1 MVFGAALLVAGAPGA
16 SASADK
22 PAVSARA
29 FAVRIA
35 VPGQPLA
42 GTEAVAAPGD
52 AVSFG
57 SSFAY
62 PASAPLVTTGAV
74 TASALTS
81 TGATVTGQASSE
93 VNGLSLFGGEVTA
106 VRVAARAKA
115 VSRPRSGS
123 RDFGGSA
130 VSGLSLL
137 GQPVTASPNL
147 ELPLGDWGSAAVL
160 RQAGPAGGSRGSRSQ
175 RASVSALEITLTA
188 DHAGLPAG
196 TRVIVAHA
204 EAGAEALPIPRV
216 SPTTTATSA
225 PTTAAPASNR
235 SRPASRAKPSRQGRA
250 VPRRIVRQPKA
261 PDPERSPY
269 GAPPV
274 RRPPSG
280 LTPRLTAGG
289 YVFPVY
295 GPSSFTDTF
304 GAPRASVV
312 WHHGGDIF
320 ASLGAPVLA
329 VTDGI
334 AFSVGWNDIGGN
346 RLWLRDQQGNQF
358 YYAHL
363 SAFSPLAVNGARIQ
377 AGDVLGFVGDT
388 GDAAGTPYHLHFEIH
403 PKALLGLGY
412 DGVVNPTSYLLA
424 WRHVQDLDLSSARL
438 DRDDLAGYARS
449 TDEDS
454 AAPRPGAFLLH
465 ASDISSASG
474 LDPGSLRSALADPA
488 FGEGDGSFLAR
499 AGSPGQRT
507 ARSTAP
513 VAR

>member
-1 MVFGAALLVAGAPGA
+1 MVLLAALLVAGALGA
-16 SASADK
+16 SARAEK
-22 PAVSARA
+22 AAVSARA
-29 FAVRIA
+29 FAIRVI
-35 VPGQPLA
+35 VPGQPVA
-42 GTEAVAAPGD
+42 GTEAVSAPGD

-62 PASAPLVTTGAV
+62 PSSAPLVTTGAV

-81 TGATVTGQASSE
+81 SGAQVTGQASSE

-106 VRVAARAKA
+106 ERVAARAKA
-115 VSRPRSGS
+115 VSGSRSGS
-123 RDFGGSA
+123 RDLGGSA
-130 VSGLSLL
+130 VSGLFLL
-137 GQPVTASPNL
+137 GQQVTASPNL
-147 ELPLGDWGSAAVL
+147 ELPLGDWGFAAIL
-160 RQAGPAGGSRGSRSQ
+160 RQAGSTAGRASREQ
-175 RASVSALEITLTA
+175 RASVTALEITLTA

-196 TRVIVAHA
+196 TRVIVAQA
-204 EAGAEALPIPRV
+204 EAAALAPQPRRAGP
-216 SPTTTATSA
+216 STTTTTTSTTTTSA
-225 PTTAAPASNR
+225 PNR
-235 SRPASRAKPSRQGRA
+235 SRPASGPARRKQQKGA
-250 VPRRIVRQPKA
+250 VPPRTVRQPEA

-269 GAPPV
+269 RAPPV
-274 RRPPSG
+274 RRPPSS

-312 WHHGGDIF
+312 WHHGDDIF
-320 ASLGAPVLA
+320 AALGAPVLA
-329 VTDGI
+329 VTDGTV
-334 AFSVGWNDIGGN
+334 FSVGWNDIGGN
-346 RLWLRDQQGNQF
+346 RLWLRDRQGNQF

-363 SAFSPLAVNGARIQ
+363 SAFSPIAVNGARVK
-377 AGDVLGFVGDT
+377 AGDVVGFVGDT

-403 PKALLGLGY
+403 PKGLLGLGY

-424 WRHVQDLDLSSARL
+424 WRHIHDLDFSSARL
-438 DRDDLAGYARS
+438 GRDDLAGYAGA

-465 ASDISSASG
+465 ASDISRASG

-499 AGSPGQRT
+499 VGSPGE
-507 ARSTAP
+507 
-513 VAR
+513 